1 MHVAGTA
8 RRERHVQTCPESR
21 YMEIRSK
28 LPAVTSTRLV
38 MLFSLCLV
46 AFYNLA
52 TWHALVS
59 LTQLQ
64 GLKVVAFYV
73 SFAFFLWAAI
83 TLLLT
88 PLSFRPTLKPALSLV
103 ALCSAAAAYFMNTYG
118 ISIDTVMMQNVLE
131 TNPGEAKALL
141 SGKLFLYMGLLGVL
155 PTAVIWAVPVT
166 YRRVLPGL
174 INKVLVCLGC
184 GVVMTAAIA
193 PFYSTYAPIFRNE
206 DELTHFINPT
216 NYIYALGKLTKQTVA
231 IKETVKVQPVGTDSV
246 LSPEAQQR
254 PKKSLMIFVVGETA
268 RADHF
273 SLNGYG
279 RETNP
284 ELKKQNILNFT
295 QVASCGTSTAVSV
308 PCMFSKFPR
317 TDYSDKKGKTY
328 EGLLDMLQRAGLS
341 VLWLDN
347 NSDCKGTCLRVPHSD
362 IPKNQPSPFCDG
374 QNCLDES
381 LLVGLQDYID
391 SLKDNAIIVL
401 HSDGSHGPEYYDRY
415 PTSMERF
422 TPVCHTNQLG
432 SCTSDELKNVYD
444 NTILYTDHFL
454 AQTIEL
460 LKRNQDKVDT
470 SMIYV
475 SDHGESL
482 GENGIYLH
490 AAPYAIAPA
499 AQTHVPM
506 VMWFGNATL
515 EDAGI
520 DRGCLAA
527 KQHQPDLSHDNLFH
541 SVLSLLGVNTQ
552 EYQPALDIFHSCK
565 RRQG

>member
-1 MHVAGTA
+1 MFK
-8 RRERHVQTCPESR
+8 R
-21 YMEIRSK
+21 
-28 LPAVTSTRLV
+28 LTSTRLV
-38 MLFSLCLV
+38 LLFSLCLV
-46 AFYNLA
+46 AFYNLS
-52 TWHALVS
+52 TWHALVG
-59 LTQLQ
+59 LTELQ
-64 GLKVVAFYV
+64 GIKAIAFQV
-73 SFAFFLWAAI
+73 SFAFFLWAAF
-83 TLLLT
+83 TLLLI
-88 PLSFRPTLKPALSLV
+88 PFSFRPTLKPVLSLV
-103 ALCSAAAAYFMNTYG
+103 ALCSAAAAYFMGSYG
-118 ISIDTVMMQNVLE
+118 IAIDTVMMQNVLE
-131 TNPGEAKALL
+131 TNPAEASALL
-141 SGKLFLYMGLLGVL
+141 SAKLFGYLLVLGVL
-155 PTAVIWAVPVT
+155 PIVLIWWAPVT

-174 INKVLVCLGC
+174 VNKVLVAIGC
-184 GVVMTAAIA
+184 VLVIA
-193 PFYSTYAPIFRNE
+193 VSVGAFYSTYAPIFRDE
-206 DELTHFINPT
+206 DKLTHFINPT
-216 NYIYALGKLTKQTVA
+216 NYVYALGKLTKQSVA
-231 IKETVKVQPVGTDSV
+231 IKETLKVQTVGADAA
-246 LSPEAQQR
+246 LSAQAQQR
-254 PKKSLMIFVVGETA
+254 AKKSLMIFVVGETA

-284 ELKKQNILNFT
+284 ELAKLDILNFT
-295 QVASCGTSTAVSV
+295 QVQSCGTSTAVSV

-328 EGLLDMLQRAGLS
+328 EGLLDILQRAGLK
-341 VLWLDN
+341 VVWLDN
-347 NSDCKGTCLRVPHSD
+347 NSDCKGACLRVPHSD

-374 QNCLDES
+374 TNCLDES

-391 SLKDNAIIVL
+391 TLQDNAIIVL

-415 PTSMERF
+415 PKSLERF

-482 GENGIYLH
+482 GENGVYLH

-506 VMWFGNATL
+506 VMWFGNQTL
-515 EDAGI
+515 KDAAV
-520 DRGCLAA
+520 DLKCLQA
-527 KQHQPDLSHDNLFH
+527 KRDQPDLSHDYMFH
-541 SVLSLLGVNTQ
+541 SVLGLLGVTTA
-552 EYQPALDIFHSCK
+552 EYQPKLDIFSSCK
-565 RRQG
+565 TGG

>member
-1 MHVAGTA
+1 
-8 RRERHVQTCPESR
+8 VQASFR
-21 YMEIRSK
+21 VVLYMEMRSR
-28 LPAVTSTRLV
+28 LRPVTSTRLV
-38 MLFSLCLV
+38 MLFSLAMV
-46 AFYNLA
+46 VFYNLA
-52 TWHALVS
+52 TWHALVG

-64 GLKVVAFYV
+64 GLKVVAFYA
-73 SFAFFLWAAI
+73 SFAVFLWAAI

-88 PLSFRPTLKPALSLV
+88 PFSFRPTLKPVLSLV

-118 ISIDTVMMQNVLE
+118 ISIDTTMMQNVLE

-141 SGKLFLYMGLLGVL
+141 SGKLFLYLGLLGAL
-155 PTAVIWAVPVT
+155 PVALIWWVPVT

-174 INKVLVCLGC
+174 VNKVLVCIGC
-184 GVVMTAAIA
+184 ILVIAAA
-193 PFYSTYAPIFRNE
+193 VGPFYSTYAPIFRDE
-206 DELTHFINPT
+206 DKLTHFINPT
-216 NYIYALGKLTKQTVA
+216 NYIYAIGKLTKQTVA
-231 IKETVKVQPVGTDSV
+231 IKETVKIQPVGTDSV
-246 LSPEAQQR
+246 LSPQAQQR

-273 SLNGYG
+273 SLNGYD

-284 ELKKQNILNFT
+284 ELKKQDILNFT
-295 QVASCGTSTAVSV
+295 KVASCGTSTAVSV

-317 TDYSDKKGKTY
+317 SEYSDKKGKTY
-328 EGLLDMLQRAGLS
+328 ESLLDMLQRAGLK
-341 VLWLDN
+341 VVWLDN

-362 IPKNQPSPFCDG
+362 IPKTQPSPFCDG

-381 LLVGLQDYID
+381 LLVGLQAYID
-391 SLKDNAIIVL
+391 SLEDNAIIVL

-415 PTSMERF
+415 PKTLERF

-454 AQTIEL
+454 SQTIEL

-490 AAPYAIAPA
+490 AAPYAIAPI

-506 VMWFGNATL
+506 VLWFGNQTL
-515 EDAGI
+515 EDADI
-520 DRGCLAA
+520 DRSCLAA
-527 KQHQPDLSHDNLFH
+527 KQNQPDLSHDYMFH
-541 SVLSLLGVNTQ
+541 SVLGLLGVDTT

-565 RRQG
+565 HNKG

>member
-1 MHVAGTA
+1 
-8 RRERHVQTCPESR
+8 
-21 YMEIRSK
+21 MEMRSVVR
-28 LPAVTSTRLV
+28 PVTSTRLV

-52 TWHALVS
+52 TWHALLG

-64 GLKVVAFYV
+64 GLKAVAFYV
-73 SFAFFLWAAI
+73 SFGLFLWAAI
-83 TLLLT
+83 TLLLM
-88 PLSFRPTLKPALSLV
+88 PFSFRPTLKPVLSLV
-103 ALCSAAAAYFMNTYG
+103 ALGSAAAAYFMNDYG

-141 SGKLFLYMGLLGVL
+141 SGQLFVYLGLLGAL
-155 PTAVIWAVPVT
+155 PIALIWWLPVT

-174 INKVLVCLGC
+174 VNKVLVCIGC
-184 GVVMTAAIA
+184 ILLIAAA
-193 PFYSTYAPIFRNE
+193 VGPFYSTYAPIFRDE
-206 DELTHFINPT
+206 DKLTHFINPT
-216 NYIYALGKLTKQTVA
+216 NYLYALGKLTKQTVA
-231 IKETVKVQPVGTDSV
+231 IKETVQIQTVGADSV

-284 ELKKQNILNFT
+284 ELKQQDILNFT
-295 QVASCGTSTAVSV
+295 HVASCGTSTAVSV
-308 PCMFSKFPR
+308 PCMFSRFPR

-328 EGLLDMLQRAGLS
+328 EGLLDMLQRAGLE
-341 VLWLDN
+341 VVWLDN

-362 IPKNQPSPFCDG
+362 IPKNQPSAFCDG

-415 PTSMERF
+415 PKAMERF

-432 SCTSDELKNVYD
+432 SCTSDELGNVYD

-454 AQTIEL
+454 SQTIEL

-490 AAPYAIAPA
+490 AAPYAIAPQ

-506 VMWFGNATL
+506 VMWFGKQTL
-515 EDAGI
+515 EDASI
-520 DRGCLAA
+520 DRNCLAA
-527 KQHQPDLSHDNLFH
+527 KQNQPDLSHDYMFH
-541 SVLSLLGVNTQ
+541 SVLGLLGVDTT
-552 EYQPALDIFHSCK
+552 EYQPALDIFRSCK
-565 RRQG
+565 HARG

>member
-1 MHVAGTA
+1 
-8 RRERHVQTCPESR
+8 
-21 YMEIRSK
+21 MEVRSK
-28 LPAVTSTRLV
+28 LRPITSTRLV

-52 TWHALVS
+52 TWHALIGLS
-59 LTQLQ
+59 QLQ
-64 GLKVVAFYV
+64 GVREAAFRV
-73 SFAFFLWAAI
+73 SFGLLLWGAF

-88 PLSFRPTLKPALSLV
+88 PFSFRPTLKPVLSLV
-103 ALCSAAAAYFMNTYG
+103 ALCSAAAAYFMNSYG
-118 ISIDTVMMQNVLE
+118 VSIDTGMMQNVLE
-131 TNPGEAKALL
+131 TNPGEVKDLL
-141 SGKLFLYMGLLGVL
+141 SGRLFLYLGLLGVVPVAL
-155 PTAVIWAVPVT
+155 IWLAPVT
-166 YRRVLPGL
+166 YRPVLPGL
-174 INKVLVCLGC
+174 VNKVLVCVGC
-184 GVVMTAAIA
+184 VLVIAASVG
-193 PFYSTYAPIFRNE
+193 PFYSTYAPIFRDE
-206 DELTHFINPT
+206 DKLTHFINPT
-216 NYIYALGKLTKQTVA
+216 NYLYAIGKLTKQTVA
-231 IKETVKVQPVGTDSV
+231 IKETVKIQTVGADSV
-246 LSPEAQQR
+246 LSPQAQAR

-273 SLNGYG
+273 SLNGYA

-284 ELKKQNILNFT
+284 ELKKQDILNFT

-328 EGLLDMLQRAGLS
+328 EGLLDMLQRAGFK
-341 VLWLDN
+341 VVWLDN

-374 QNCLDES
+374 QTCLDES
-381 LLVGLQDYID
+381 LLFGLQDYID
-391 SLKDNAIIVL
+391 TLQDNAIIVL
-401 HSDGSHGPEYYDRY
+401 HADGSHGPEYFDRY
-415 PTSMERF
+415 PASMERF
-422 TPVCHTNQLG
+422 TPVCRTNQLG

-490 AAPYAIAPA
+490 AAPYAIAPS

-515 EDAGI
+515 KDAGI

-527 KQHQPDLSHDNLFH
+527 KQDQAGLSHDYLFH
-541 SVLSLLGVNTQ
+541 SVLGLLGVDTA
-552 EYQPALDIFHSCK
+552 EYQPALDIFHSC
-565 RRQG
+565 RQPAG

>member
-1 MHVAGTA
+1 
-8 RRERHVQTCPESR
+8 
-21 YMEIRSK
+21 MEMRSVVR
-28 LPAVTSTRLV
+28 PVTSTRLV

-52 TWHALVS
+52 TWHALLG

-64 GLKVVAFYV
+64 GLKAVAFYV
-73 SFAFFLWAAI
+73 SFGLFLWAAI
-83 TLLLT
+83 TLLLM
-88 PLSFRPTLKPALSLV
+88 PFSFRPTLKPVLSLV
-103 ALCSAAAAYFMNTYG
+103 ALGSAAAAYFMNDYG

-131 TNPGEAKALL
+131 TNPGEVKALL
-141 SGKLFLYMGLLGVL
+141 SGQLFVYLGLLGAL
-155 PTAVIWAVPVT
+155 PIALIWWLPVT

-174 INKVLVCLGC
+174 VNKVLVCIGC
-184 GVVMTAAIA
+184 ILLIAAA
-193 PFYSTYAPIFRNE
+193 VGPFYSTYAPIFRDE
-206 DELTHFINPT
+206 DKLTHFINPT
-216 NYIYALGKLTKQTVA
+216 NYLYALGKLTKQTVA
-231 IKETVKVQPVGTDSV
+231 IKETVQIQTVGADSV

-284 ELKKQNILNFT
+284 ELKQQDILNFT
-295 QVASCGTSTAVSV
+295 HVASCGTSTAVSV
-308 PCMFSKFPR
+308 PCMFSRFPR

-328 EGLLDMLQRAGLS
+328 EGLLDMLQRAGLE
-341 VLWLDN
+341 VVWLDN

-362 IPKNQPSPFCDG
+362 IPKNQPSAFCDG

-381 LLVGLQDYID
+381 LLVGLEDYID

-415 PTSMERF
+415 PKAMERF

-454 AQTIEL
+454 SQTIEL

-490 AAPYAIAPA
+490 AAPYAIAPQ

-506 VMWFGNATL
+506 VMWFGKQTL
-515 EDAGI
+515 EDASI
-520 DRGCLAA
+520 DRNCLAA
-527 KQHQPDLSHDNLFH
+527 KQNQPDLSHDYMFH
-541 SVLSLLGVNTQ
+541 SVLGLLGVATT
-552 EYQPALDIFHSCK
+552 EYQPALDIFRSCK
-565 RRQG
+565 HARG

>member
-1 MHVAGTA
+1 
-8 RRERHVQTCPESR
+8 
-21 YMEIRSK
+21 MEIRSK
-28 LPAVTSTRLV
+28 LPVVTSTRLV

-46 AFYNLA
+46 VFYNLA
-52 TWHALVS
+52 TWHALVG

-64 GLKVVAFYV
+64 GIKVVAFYV

-88 PLSFRPTLKPALSLV
+88 PFSFRPTLKPVLSLV
-103 ALCSAAAAYFMNTYG
+103 AMCSAAAAYFMNTYG
-118 ISIDTVMMQNVLE
+118 ITIDTVMMQNVLE

-141 SGKLFLYMGLLGVL
+141 SGRLFLYLGLLGAL
-155 PTAVIWAVPVT
+155 PIAVIWLIPVT

-174 INKVLVCLGC
+174 INKVLVCIGC
-184 GVVMTAAIA
+184 VLVIAAA
-193 PFYSTYAPIFRNE
+193 VGPFYSTYAPIFRDE
-206 DELTHFINPT
+206 DKLTHFINPT
-216 NYIYALGKLTKQTVA
+216 NYIYAIGKLTKQTVA
-231 IKETVKVQPVGTDSV
+231 IKETVKIQTVGTDSV
-246 LSPEAQQR
+246 LSPEAQAR

-273 SLNGYG
+273 SLNGYA

-284 ELKKQNILNFT
+284 ELKKQDILNFT

-317 TDYSDKKGKTY
+317 SDYSDKKGKIY
-328 EGLLDMLQRAGLS
+328 EGLLDMLQRAGLK
-341 VLWLDN
+341 VVWLDN

-381 LLVGLQDYID
+381 LLVGLQAYID

-415 PTSMERF
+415 PKSLERF

-454 AQTIEL
+454 SQTIEL

-490 AAPYAIAPA
+490 AAPYAIAPS

-515 EDAGI
+515 EDAGV
-520 DRGCLAA
+520 DRSCLAA
-527 KQHQPDLSHDNLFH
+527 KQNQPDLSHDYMFH
-541 SVLSLLGVNTQ
+541 SVLGLLGVNTT

-565 RRQG
+565 HSKG

>member
-1 MHVAGTA
+1 
-8 RRERHVQTCPESR
+8 
-21 YMEIRSK
+21 MEMRSVVR
-28 LPAVTSTRLV
+28 PVTSTRLV

-52 TWHALVS
+52 TWHALLG

-64 GLKVVAFYV
+64 GLKAVAFYV
-73 SFAFFLWAAI
+73 SFGLFLWAAI
-83 TLLLT
+83 TLLLM
-88 PLSFRPTLKPALSLV
+88 PFSFRPTLKPVLSLV
-103 ALCSAAAAYFMNTYG
+103 ALGSAAAAYFMNDYG

-131 TNPGEAKALL
+131 TNPGEVKALL
-141 SGKLFLYMGLLGVL
+141 SGQLFVYLGLLGAL
-155 PTAVIWAVPVT
+155 PIALIWWLPVT

-174 INKVLVCLGC
+174 VNKVLVCIGC
-184 GVVMTAAIA
+184 ILLIAAA
-193 PFYSTYAPIFRNE
+193 VGPFYSTYAPIFRDE
-206 DELTHFINPT
+206 DKLTHFINPT
-216 NYIYALGKLTKQTVA
+216 NYLYALGKLTKQTVA
-231 IKETVKVQPVGTDSV
+231 IKETVQIQTVGADSV

-284 ELKKQNILNFT
+284 ELKQQDILNFT
-295 QVASCGTSTAVSV
+295 HVASCGTSTAVSV
-308 PCMFSKFPR
+308 PCMFSRFPR

-328 EGLLDMLQRAGLS
+328 EGLLDMLQRAGLE
-341 VLWLDN
+341 VVWLDN

-362 IPKNQPSPFCDG
+362 IPKNQPSAFCDG

-415 PTSMERF
+415 PKAMERF

-454 AQTIEL
+454 SQTIEL
-460 LKRNQDKVDT
+460 LKRNQEKVDT

-490 AAPYAIAPA
+490 AAPYAIAPQ

-506 VMWFGNATL
+506 VMWFGKQTL
-515 EDAGI
+515 EDASI
-520 DRGCLAA
+520 DRNCLAA
-527 KQHQPDLSHDNLFH
+527 KQNQPDLSHDYMFH
-541 SVLSLLGVNTQ
+541 SVLGLLGVDTT
-552 EYQPALDIFHSCK
+552 EYQPALDIFRSCK
-565 RRQG
+565 HARG

>member
-1 MHVAGTA
+1 MEM
-8 RRERHVQTCPESR
+8 RSR
-21 YMEIRSK
+21 LK
-28 LPAVTSTRLV
+28 PVTSTRLV
-38 MLFSLCLV
+38 MLFSLCMV
-46 AFYNLA
+46 VFYNLA
-52 TWHALVS
+52 TWHALVG

-64 GLKVVAFYV
+64 GIKVAAFYA
-73 SFAFFLWAAI
+73 SFAIFLWAAI

-88 PLSFRPTLKPALSLV
+88 PFSFRPTLKPVLSLV
-103 ALCSAAAAYFMNTYG
+103 ALCSAAAAYFMNSYG
-118 ISIDTVMMQNVLE
+118 ITIDTVMMQNVLE

-141 SGKLFLYMGLLGVL
+141 SGKLLAYLLLLGAL
-155 PTAVIWAVPVT
+155 PIALIWLWPVT
-166 YRRVLPGL
+166 YRSVLPGL
-174 INKVLVCLGC
+174 VNKVLVCIGC
-184 GVVMTAAIA
+184 VLVIAASVG
-193 PFYSTYAPIFRNE
+193 PFYSTYAPIFRDE
-206 DELTHFINPT
+206 DKLTHFINPT
-216 NYIYALGKLTKQTVA
+216 NYIYAIGKLTKQTVA
-231 IKETVKVQPVGTDSV
+231 IKETVKIQAVGEDSV
-246 LSPEAQQR
+246 LSAEAQQR

-273 SLNGYG
+273 SLNGYA
-279 RETNP
+279 RDTNP
-284 ELKKQNILNFT
+284 ELKKQDILNFT

-317 TDYSDKKGKTY
+317 SDYSDKKGKTY
-328 EGLLDMLQRAGLS
+328 EGLLDMLQRAGLK
-341 VLWLDN
+341 VVWLDN

-362 IPKNQPSPFCDG
+362 IPKTQPSPFCDG
-374 QNCLDES
+374 QNCLDEA

-415 PTSMERF
+415 PKTMERF

-454 AQTIEL
+454 SQTIEL

-482 GENGIYLH
+482 GENGVYLH
-490 AAPYAIAPA
+490 AAPYAIAPS

-506 VMWFGNATL
+506 VMWFGNQTL
-515 EDAGI
+515 EDASI
-520 DRGCLAA
+520 DRSCLAA
-527 KQHQPDLSHDNLFH
+527 KQNQPDLSHDYMFH
-541 SVLSLLGVNTQ
+541 SVLGLLGVNTT

-565 RRQG
+565 RSKG

>member
-1 MHVAGTA
+1 MDL
-8 RRERHVQTCPESR
+8 
-21 YMEIRSK
+21 RSQLK
-28 LPAVTSTRLV
+28 PVTSTRLV
-38 MLFSLCLV
+38 MLFSLSQV
-46 AFYNLA
+46 AFYNAA
-52 TWHALVS
+52 TWHALIG

-64 GLKVVAFYV
+64 GIKAVAFYA

-88 PLSFRPTLKPALSLV
+88 PFSFKPTLKPVLSLV
-103 ALCSAAAAYFMNTYG
+103 ALCSASAAYFMNTYG
-118 ISIDTVMMQNVLE
+118 ITIDTVMMQNVLE
-131 TNPGEAKALL
+131 TNPGEAKALI
-141 SGKLFLYMGLLGVL
+141 SGKLFLYLGLLGVL
-155 PTAVIWAVPVT
+155 PIVLIWMTPVT

-174 INKVLVCLGC
+174 VNKVLVCIGC
-184 GVVMTAAIA
+184 VLAIA
-193 PFYSTYAPIFRNE
+193 ASVGPFYSTYAPIFRDE
-206 DELTHFINPT
+206 DKLTHFINPT
-216 NYIYALGKLTKQTVA
+216 NYIYAVGKLTKQMVA
-231 IKETVKVQPVGTDSV
+231 IKETVKIQPVGEDSV
-246 LSPEAQQR
+246 LSAEARQR

-273 SLNGYG
+273 SLNGYA
-279 RETNP
+279 RDTNP
-284 ELKKQNILNFT
+284 ELKKQDILNFT

-317 TDYSDKKGKTY
+317 SDYSDKKGKTY
-328 EGLLDMLQRAGLS
+328 EGLLDMLQRAGLK
-341 VLWLDN
+341 VVWLDN

-415 PTSMERF
+415 PKTMERF

-454 AQTIEL
+454 SQTIEL

-482 GENGIYLH
+482 GENGVYLH
-490 AAPYAIAPA
+490 AAPYAIAPS

-506 VMWFGNATL
+506 VMWFGNQTL
-515 EDAGI
+515 DDASI
-520 DRGCLAA
+520 DRSCLAA
-527 KQHQPDLSHDNLFH
+527 KQNQPDLSHDYLFH
-541 SVLSLLGVNTQ
+541 SVLGLLGVNTT

-565 RRQG
+565 RSKG

>member
-1 MHVAGTA
+1 
-8 RRERHVQTCPESR
+8 
-21 YMEIRSK
+21 MEIRSK
-28 LPAVTSTRLV
+28 LRPITSTRLV
-38 MLFSLCLV
+38 MLFAFAMV
-46 AFYNLA
+46 AFYNFA
-52 TWHALVS
+52 AWHALIG

-64 GLKVVAFYV
+64 GLKAVAFYV
-73 SFAFFLWAAI
+73 SFACFLWAVV

-88 PLSFRPTLKPALSLV
+88 LFSFRPTLKPVLSLI

-118 ISIDTVMMQNVLE
+118 ITIDTVMMQNVLE

-141 SGKLFLYMGLLGVL
+141 SGRLFLYLGLLGAL
-155 PTAVIWAVPVT
+155 PIALIWRVPVT

-174 INKVLVCLGC
+174 INKVLVCVGC
-184 GVVMTAAIA
+184 VLVIAASVG
-193 PFYSTYAPIFRNE
+193 PFYSTYAPIFRDE
-206 DELTHFINPT
+206 DKLTHFINPT
-216 NYIYALGKLTKQTVA
+216 NYLYAAGKLTKQTVA
-231 IKETVKVQPVGTDSV
+231 IKETLKVQPVGTDAV
-246 LSPEAQQR
+246 LSAEAQQR

-273 SLNGYG
+273 SLNGYA

-284 ELKKQNILNFT
+284 ELKKQDILNFT
-295 QVASCGTSTAVSV
+295 HVASCGTSTAVSV

-328 EGLLDMLQRAGLS
+328 EGLLDMLQRAGMQ
-341 VLWLDN
+341 VVWLDN

-374 QNCLDES
+374 QNCLDEA

-391 SLKDNAIIVL
+391 SLKGNAIIVL

-415 PTSMERF
+415 PKSMERF

-444 NTILYTDHFL
+444 NTLLYTDHFL
-454 AQTIEL
+454 SQTIEL

-490 AAPYAIAPA
+490 AAPYAIAPS

-506 VMWFGNATL
+506 VMWFGQSTL
-515 EDAGI
+515 EHASI
-520 DRGCLAA
+520 DRGCLTA
-527 KQHQPDLSHDNLFH
+527 KQDQPDLSHDYLFH
-541 SVLSLLGVNTQ
+541 SVLGLLGVNST

-565 RRQG
+565 HTKG

>member
-1 MHVAGTA
+1 MAHVWAMF
-8 RRERHVQTCPESR
+8 RVVL
-21 YMEIRSK
+21 YMEMRSTLK
-28 LPAVTSTRLV
+28 PVTSTRLV
-38 MLFSLCLV
+38 MLFSLSLV

-52 TWHALVS
+52 TWHALVG

-64 GLKVVAFYV
+64 GIKAVAFYA

-88 PLSFRPTLKPALSLV
+88 PFSFKPTLKPVLSLM
-103 ALCSAAAAYFMNTYG
+103 ALCSASAAYFMNTYG
-118 ISIDTVMMQNVLE
+118 ITIDTVMMQNVLE
-131 TNPGEAKALL
+131 TNPGEAEALI
-141 SGKLFLYMGLLGVL
+141 SGKLFLYLGLLGVL
-155 PTAVIWAVPVT
+155 PIVLIWMTPVT

-174 INKVLVCLGC
+174 VNKVLVCIGC
-184 GVVMTAAIA
+184 VLVIAASVG
-193 PFYSTYAPIFRNE
+193 PFYSTYAPIFRDE
-206 DELTHFINPT
+206 DKLTHFINPT
-216 NYIYALGKLTKQTVA
+216 NYIYAIGKLTKQTVA
-231 IKETVKVQPVGTDSV
+231 IKETVKIQAVGEDSV
-246 LSPEAQQR
+246 LSAEARQR

-273 SLNGYG
+273 SLNGYA
-279 RETNP
+279 RDTNP
-284 ELKKQNILNFT
+284 ELKKQDILNFT
-295 QVASCGTSTAVSV
+295 QVSSCGTSTAVSV

-317 TDYSDKKGKTY
+317 SDYSDKKGKTY
-328 EGLLDMLQRAGLS
+328 EGLLDMLQRAGLK
-341 VLWLDN
+341 VVWLDN

-362 IPKNQPSPFCDG
+362 IPKTQPSPFCDG

-401 HSDGSHGPEYYDRY
+401 HSDGSHGPEYYNRY
-415 PTSMERF
+415 PKTMERF

-454 AQTIEL
+454 SQTIEL

-482 GENGIYLH
+482 GENGVYLH
-490 AAPYAIAPA
+490 AAPYAIAPS

-506 VMWFGNATL
+506 VMWFGNQTL
-515 EDAGI
+515 EDASI
-520 DRGCLAA
+520 DRSCLAA
-527 KQHQPDLSHDNLFH
+527 KQNQPDLSHDYMFH
-541 SVLSLLGVNTQ
+541 SVLGLLGVNTT

-565 RRQG
+565 RSKG